1 MKICVTSQGDNLES
15 EVDPRFGRCGYFIV
29 ANSETMEFEAIENTN
44 AQGMGG
50 VGIQSAQMISEKG
63 VQAVITGN
71 VGPNAF
77 QTLNAAG
84 IDVITGVSGKVK
96 DAIEKVK
103 SGVLKP
109 TGGPNVDSKFGMK
122 GGK

>member
-1 MKICVTSQGDNLES
+1 MKICVTSQGENLES
-15 EVDPRFGRCGYFIV
+15 EVDPRFGRCGYFII

-44 AQGMGG
+44 TQGMGG
-50 VGIQSAQMISEKG
+50 VGIQSAQIISEKG
-63 VQAVITGN
+63 AQVVITGN

-84 IDVITGVSGKVK
+84 IDMITGVSGMVK
-96 DAIEKVK
+96 DAIEKYK
-103 SGVLKP
+103 TGKLKP
-109 TGGPNVDSKFGMK
+109 TGGPSVESKFGMK

>member
-1 MKICVTSQGDNLES
+1 MKICVTSQGKNLES
-15 EVDPRFGRCGYFIV
+15 EVDPRFGRCGYFIIV
-29 ANSETMEFEAIENTN
+29 NSETMEFDAVENTN

-50 VGIQSAQMISEKG
+50 VGIQSAQTISEKG
-63 VQAVITGN
+63 VQMVITGN

-84 IDVITGVSGKVK
+84 IDVITGVSGIVK

-103 SGVLKP
+103 TGSLKP
-109 TGGPNVDSKFGMK
+109 TGGPNVGSKFGMK

>member
-1 MKICVTSQGDNLES
+1 MKICVTSQGDKLES
-15 EVDPRFGRCGYFIV
+15 EVDPRFGRCAYFII

-50 VGIQSAQMISEKG
+50 VGIQSGQMISEKG
-63 VQAVITGN
+63 ARVVITGN

-84 IDVITGVSGKVK
+84 IDIITGVPGVVK
-96 DAIEKVK
+96 DAIVK
-103 SGVLKP
+103 YKAGQLKP
-109 TGGPNVDSKFGMK
+109 TSGPNVDAKSGIKSEK
-122 GGK
+122 